1 MIVHGLPATPS
12 EQHKPWL
19 VSVTPHPTGFP
30 SSSSFFGALSS
41 FPPPPCDPCRRGVQA
56 VQRVVWSSLRSSAL
70 FLAFFNTGWSL
81 DGTDGIGSGFWMEAE
96 MPAGI
101 SLSAGFTNLHSGLD
115 FKPLLPGFEFQNHLR
130 WRWYFNTW
138 LSRIVIPTQNKQ
150 NWGWISSR

>member
-1 MIVHGLPATPS
+1 MDSLPPHQNSTNPGLCLSLHIPLAFLPPLPFSALYLPS
-12 EQHKPWL
+12 LPHHAIL
-19 VSVTPHPTGFP
+19 VDGEYRQYREWFDLLC
-30 SSSSFFGALSS
+30 GALHCS
-41 FPPPPCDPCRRGVQA
+41 
-56 VQRVVWSSLRSSAL
+56 WHSLTRA
-70 FLAFFNTGWSL
+70 AWSL